1 MTDISKQTALVT
13 GGARGLGKALVDELL
28 ARGVRKVYATA
39 RDPRTVTT
47 DDPRVVPVQLEVT
60 GADSVAAVAREV
72 GDLTLLI
79 NNAGVYVGASLLTG
93 DLDAVRREFET
104 NFFGPLRVT
113 QALAPIIVANGG
125 GAILNVHS
133 ALSWIAL
140 GNSYSAAKAALW
152 SATNSLR
159 LELAASNVQV
169 HGLHV
174 GYIDTEMAAAVT
186 APKIPAAE
194 VARLAVDGI
203 EAGTLEILADDVSR
217 RVKAGLS
224 ADIATLYPQLAP
236 A

>member
-140 GNSYSAAKAALW
+140 GNSYSAAK
-152 SATNSLR
+152 
-159 LELAASNVQV
+159 
-169 HGLHV
+169 
-174 GYIDTEMAAAVT
+174 
-186 APKIPAAE
+186 
-194 VARLAVDGI
+194 
-203 EAGTLEILADDVSR
+203 
-217 RVKAGLS
+217 
-224 ADIATLYPQLAP
+224 
-236 A
+236 